1 ALKVRLATL
10 RLHPFCEL
18 MRTQLFFLT
27 DFRQPCSVLKA
38 RATSLRQPHMDSFGQ
53 TNSTCGRPIVHLRW
67 WICGL
72 LFASTVIN
80 YIDRQ
85 TFSVLGPFL
94 KQDYHWNNTDYAA
107 LWIGFRAAYTIGQ
120 TLCGR
125 LMDRVGI
132 RRGLSLTVLWYSL
145 VSILTPLAKGF

>member
-1 ALKVRLATL
+1 
-10 RLHPFCEL
+10 
-18 MRTQLFFLT
+18 
-27 DFRQPCSVLKA
+27 
-38 RATSLRQPHMDSFGQ
+38 MDITGQ
-53 TNSTCGRPIVHLRW
+53 NSPIRGRPIPYLRW

-94 KQDYHWNNTDYAA
+94 KQDYHWTNTDYAA

-120 TLCGR
+120 TLCGPGR
-125 LMDRVGI
+125 Q
-132 RRGLSLTVLWYSL
+132 GLREL
-145 VSILTPLAKGF
+145 